1 MQQNMMCKCFNI
13 FLNIIYMLD
22 KQFLVV
28 EHLENEKYILEIKKM
43 KCKQQINFVNP
54 PLLLI

>member
-28 EHLENEKYILEIKKM
+28 EHLENILEIKKM
-43 KCKQQINFVNP
+43 KCKQQINFLNP